1 MDALNVLFGG
11 QARVRMMRLFIFNT
25 EAVFD
30 TEDICEKLRINTRES
45 KNEIDLLLKA
55 GLILKKRF
63 VKVTQKVVRGKSIEL
78 KKKTVGFVLNPEFS
92 YLSSLKQL
100 LLNTKTL
107 SGKEILNRLS
117 RAGRL
122 KFVLI
127 SGIFIQN
134 PESRVD
140 IMVVGD
146 RIKRPILDRAIKA
159 IEIELGKDLNYSYFE
174 IEDYKYRLGMYDKLI
189 RDVLDFPHQVLLDK
203 LSA

>member
-1 MDALNVLFGG
+1 MDALNILFGG

-25 EAVFD
+25 DAVFD
-30 TEDICEKLRINTRES
+30 VVDVSDKLKITTREAQ
-45 KNEIDLLLKA
+45 KELDILLKA
-55 GLILKKRF
+55 VLILKKKF
-63 VKVTQKVVRGKSIEL
+63 VKVNQKIIRGKTIEIE
-78 KKKTVGFVLNPEFS
+78 KKTSGYVLNPDFP
-92 YLSSLKQL
+92 YLLALKKL

-107 SGKEILNRLS
+107 SGGEILNRLS
-117 RAGRL
+117 KAGRL

-146 RIKRPILDRAIKA
+146 RIKRPVLDRAIRA

-174 IEDYKYRLGMYDKLI
+174 IADYKYRLGMYDKLI

-203 LSA
+203 LAA

>member
-1 MDALNVLFGG
+1 MIRSKKNIKFPE
-11 QARVRMMRLFIFNT
+11 R
-25 EAVFD
+25 AVN
-30 TEDICEKLRINTRES
+30 I
-45 KNEIDLLLKA
+45 
-55 GLILKKRF
+55 
-63 VKVTQKVVRGKSIEL
+63 
-78 KKKTVGFVLNPEFS
+78 
-92 YLSSLKQL
+92 
-100 LLNTKTL
+100 

-189 RDVLDFPHQVLLDK
+189 RDVLDFPHQVLMDK